1 MLKED
6 EDETNDVK
14 IIWQTRDN
22 VTDRDKDNKT

>member
-6 EDETNDVK
+6 EYETNDVK